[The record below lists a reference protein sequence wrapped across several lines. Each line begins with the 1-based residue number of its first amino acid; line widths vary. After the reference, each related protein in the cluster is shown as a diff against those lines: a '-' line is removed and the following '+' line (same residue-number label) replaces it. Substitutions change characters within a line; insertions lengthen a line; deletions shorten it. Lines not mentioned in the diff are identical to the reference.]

1 MARRELTPS
10 RTAGSP
16 VAFAPNTPASKQKL
30 SLNAYFYV
38 LENIQLLLYIMFLE
52 KFSFIT
58 SLILHLN
65 LILLFSMAV
74 CKLLKII
81 NRVLFIACLKEI

>member
-30 SLNAYFYV
+30 YLNASFNV
-38 LENIQLLLYIMFLE
+38 LEKCPLNVSFKMLKKTFPLLL
-52 KFSFIT
+52 
-58 SLILHLN
+58 N
-65 LILLFSMAV
+65 
-74 CKLLKII
+74 
-81 NRVLFIACLKEI
+81 